1 MGGFRPLAGSQADYV
16 HSPAWLRE
24 RLRIALSAPVGAWPD
39 PRLLDALVHAF
50 HVLRY
55 GLAEAAWSDWRP
67 RVSDTAELLRVI
79 RLYEA
84 NVQARPAGWPA
95 SGFAALLAFAVYED
109 PTLVRDRITEED
121 GFTYDGPERQFLR
134 RPDHLPMALPRL
146 RILAEQMAG
155 TVGDPQRAE
164 RAIAKAKRKAADA
177 AAAPRPRISFRTT
190 TSLIAVLEGDPYER
204 IHHQLLLADDHPS
217 FYATLDEAELALIEH
232 EQIGRLPIGTTP
244 SPAVQRAA
252 RGDAMPTWWSPPRAQ
267 IGPETAWALVLD
279 RLAGRVD
286 ETTIELWLKPIEP
299 VSLIGGRL
307 TLTGPA
313 HLVRW
318 AQERCTPLLTDIAAD
333 LDLAT
338 TIDWQIPT
346 TTDEPAPA
354 SRRKRRGADSR
365 RILADRLAT
374 DLQLGRWHLPEAWT
388 QPR

>member
-1 MGGFRPLAGSQADYV
+1 M
-16 HSPAWLRE
+16 
-24 RLRIALSAPVGAWPD
+24 
-39 PRLLDALVHAF
+39 LDALVHAF

-55 GLAEAAWSDWRP
+55 GLAEAASSDWRP

-84 NVQARPAGWPA
+84 NAEARPAAWPA

-109 PTLVRDRITEED
+109 PTLVRDRITD
-121 GFTYDGPERQFLR
+121 DHGFTYDGPERQFLR

-155 TVGDPQRAE
+155 TIGDPQRTE
-164 RAIAKAKRKAADA
+164 RAIAKAKRKAAAA
-177 AAAPRPRISFRTT
+177 AAAPAPRIPFRTAT
-190 TSLIAVLEGDPYER
+190 PFVAILEDDPYDR
-204 IHHQLLLADDHPS
+204 IHHQLMLADDHAAN
-217 FYATLDEAELALIEH
+217 YATLDEAELALIEH
-232 EQIGRLPIGTTP
+232 EQLGHLPAGTTP
-244 SPAVQRAA
+244 SPAIQRAA
-252 RGDAMPTWWSPPRAQ
+252 RGDAMPTWWSPPGPQ
-267 IGPETAWALVLD
+267 LGPETTWALMLD

-318 AQERCTPLLTDIAAD
+318 AQERCTPVLTEIVAD

-338 TIDWQIPT
+338 AIAWQSPT
-346 TTDEPAPA
+346 DAEPAPT
-354 SRRKRRGADSR
+354 SKRRRRGADGR

-374 DLQLGRWHLPEAWT
+374 DLELGRWHLPIDWAD
-388 QPR
+388 PR